1 MKTGILVAM
10 EQEYSALKGSGL
22 PDSAGLCCSRSG
34 IGKVNAACSAER
46 MILTDHPDIIINS
59 GLAGGMVPGMHTGDL
74 VIATRTAYHDVWCG
88 EGNLPGQ
95 VQGMP
100 VFFEADSSLEAT
112 AGKVSESLGIKTW
125 RGLVTTGDQFFISL
139 EEDARI
145 RAMYPE
151 VLACDMESAAI
162 AQVCH
167 LHGIPFLSFRIISD
181 VHTSAEV
188 QKADYAAFLRQ
199 FTSESFTFL
208 KTFIESL

>member
-10 EQEYSALKGSGL
+10 EQEYAALKGTGL
-22 PDSAGLCCSRSG
+22 PDHIELCCSLSG
-34 IGKVNAACSAER
+34 IGKVNAASAAER
-46 MILTDHPDIIINS
+46 MILTECPDIIINS
-59 GLAGGMVPGMHTGDL
+59 GLAGGMIPEMHTGDL
-74 VIATRTAYHDVWCG
+74 VIASRTAYHDVWCG

-95 VQGMP
+95 VQGLP
-100 VFFEADSSLEAT
+100 AYFEADNTLKAT
-112 AGKVSESLGIKTW
+112 AEKVADSLGIKNW
-125 RGLVTTGDQFFISL
+125 CGLVTTGDQFFISL

>member
-10 EQEYSALKGSGL
+10 EQEYAALQGSGL
-22 PDSAGLCCSRSG
+22 PDSTGLCCARSG

-46 MILTDHPDIIINS
+46 MILTEHPDIIINS
-59 GLAGGMVPGMHTGDL
+59 GLAGGMVSGMHTGDL
-74 VIATRTAYHDVWCG
+74 VIASRTAYHDVWCG
-88 EGNLPGQ
+88 EGTLPGQ
-95 VQGMP
+95 VQGLP
-100 VFFEADSSLEAT
+100 AFFNADGSLEAT
-112 AGKVSESLGIKTW
+112 AEKVSESLRIRTW

-145 RAMYPE
+145 RAMYPD

-181 VHTSAEV
+181 VHTSVEV
-188 QKADYAAFLRQ
+188 QKADYATFLRQ

-208 KTFIESL
+208 KTFIEAL